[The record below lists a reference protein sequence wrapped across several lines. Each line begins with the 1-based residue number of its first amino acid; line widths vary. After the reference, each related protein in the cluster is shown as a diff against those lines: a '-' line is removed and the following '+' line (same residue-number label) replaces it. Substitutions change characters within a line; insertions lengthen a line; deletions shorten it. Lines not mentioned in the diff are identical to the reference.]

1 MPVHKQV
8 LIFSDGGSRGN
19 PGPAASAFMV
29 LSENREVLVKNARYI
44 GLRTNNQAEYEA
56 LIAAL
61 EFSAGIEVEEAVC
74 HLDSELVAKQLAG
87 AYTVKNAELKK
98 LCRRAQ
104 ELARGFKRISYVN
117 VPRTHPNIQTVDAL
131 LNEVLD
137 KESRQSPAKKT

>member
-1 MPVHKQV
+1 
-8 LIFSDGGSRGN
+8 
-19 PGPAASAFMV
+19 MV

-98 LCRRAQ
+98 LWRRAQ

-117 VPRTHPNIQTVDAL
+117 VPRTHSNIQTVDAL